1 MAVTTARADQ
11 EGLFGSIGERLGWMA
26 PVAAWKFA
34 NDKPVEDLERE
45 AVVLQAA
52 QTKAEQIGLARGSV
66 LDFFQAQIDAAKAIQ
81 WCWIA
86 RWKAGAP
93 PPTETPDLVAE
104 IRPAL
109 IRLGQDVL
117 DELAGEIA
125 QNGPITAE
133 ARDPFVAAVSL
144 DCLDQKSLDNL
155 FESLTEVRLHEWAR
169 RGYAAIPCPD
179 EPDPQQSVKTC
190 DETSL
195 R

>member
-1 MAVTTARADQ
+1 MFRACISTLTAVGLTMAVTTARADQ

-86 RWKAGAP
+86 RWEAGAP

-155 FESLTEVRLHEWAR
+155 FESLTEVRLQE
-169 RGYAAIPCPD
+169 
-179 EPDPQQSVKTC
+179 
-190 DETSL
+190 
-195 R
+195 